1 MSGTENSLPAP
12 APDCT
17 VVSERFL
24 PFAPAAVF
32 AAFADPAK
40 LACWWGPAGFTN
52 TIQEFNLR
60 PGGAWRITMH
70 GPGGTD
76 YPNESEFLEVTPP
89 SRLVF
94 VHLGPMHRYWMT
106 MTFAPQGAGTHLT
119 WHMQFETA
127 EEVARI
133 GGFIAKA
140 NQENFDRLSAVLS
153 KIDQPVR

>member
-1 MSGTENSLPAP
+1 MPALKNSLPAP

-32 AAFADPAK
+32 AAFADPAQ
-40 LACWWGPAGFTN
+40 LARWWGPAGFTN
-52 TIQEFNLR
+52 TVEAFDLR

-70 GPGGTD
+70 DPAGKA
-76 YPNESEFLEVTPP
+76 YANESQFLEVTPP

-106 MTFAPQGAGTHLT
+106 MTFAPESAGTRLT

-127 EEVARI
+127 AEIARI
-133 GGFIAKA
+133 GDFIAKA
-140 NQENFDRLSAVLS
+140 NQENFDRLNAVLS
-153 KIDQPVR
+153 ETNPPVR

>member
-1 MSGTENSLPAP
+1 MSGPKNSLPAP

-24 PFAPAAVF
+24 SFAPADVY
-32 AAFADPAK
+32 AAFADPVQ
-40 LACWWGPAGFTN
+40 LARWWGPAGFTN
-52 TIQEFNLR
+52 TVQEFDLR

-70 GPGGTD
+70 GPGGAA

-94 VHLGPMHRYWMT
+94 VHLGPMHRYWMI
-106 MTFAPQGAGTHLT
+106 MTFAPEGAGTRLS

-127 EEVARI
+127 AEIARI
-133 GGFIAKA
+133 GDFIAQA

-153 KIDQPVR
+153 ESHPPVR